1 MSDFSIIGNRTAMI
15 DAAAKTTGA
24 GKYTDDL
31 SVPGML
37 VGKILHSPY
46 PHARIRRIDTSRAEK
61 CEGVVAVV
69 VGQDAPNPYGILPV
83 GHDEY
88 ALALDKVRYVGD
100 NVACVV
106 AVSESIAETALELID
121 VEYEVLPAY
130 FDPEESMKAVTDLIH
145 DSKPGNLEK
154 DYHHVFGD
162 PDQGFA
168 GADQIAEAR
177 FIANEVTHA
186 AMEPHSTLASFE
198 IDPHTGKPGRLTV
211 WSSTQVPYYLQHK
224 LSLVLEMPMAQI
236 RVIKPLVGGGFGGK
250 SEVIPLEII
259 AAIAA
264 RKAQAAVK
272 ITYTREEVFWAHRGR
287 PRTIIDLK
295 TGVKK
300 DGRITAVK
308 ARVVQDGGAY
318 CSYGVVTI
326 LYSGALLGALYD
338 IPNIQYDGYR
348 VLTNKPACGAMR
360 GHGTVN
366 VRFAFESQLDELAL
380 AIGMDPAE
388 IRQRNLLQPP
398 CITVNGLRVQSYG
411 LPECIEKTVDRSGW
425 KQRKGKLP
433 RGRGLGI
440 ACSHYVS
447 GAANSIIRSDM
458 PHSTVNIKIDRDG
471 GVVVYTGASEIGQGS
486 DTMTAQIA
494 AEVLGCSLPRVRVIA
509 ADTDLTPIDIGSYS
523 SRVTF
528 MAGNATLRAASEVKR
543 LIAAAAA
550 KKMGCAAE
558 DLIFR
563 NDQVL
568 RKNAAASVGELA
580 DKSVRTTQD
589 EASVSGRV
597 EGQILRGS
605 LQQKRKEEGPKEK
618 MSFEEAVVAAIDFHG
633 GLTGTGSYAPPQEAR
648 GGKHK
653 GAGVGPSPAYSYSA
667 QVAEVSVDEET
678 GEVVVHKV
686 WAAHDCGRALNP
698 VSVEGQIIGS
708 VWMGMGQALTEEM
721 VWKDGMLMNP
731 GLLEYR
737 SPSSVE
743 SPEVEPIIVESVD
756 PEGPFGAKEC
766 SEGSLA
772 ATIPAI
778 ANAIYD
784 AVGVRL
790 RESPFTPERVLSALR
805 AKRNARALNLTK
817 VLTRLLRHAS
827 ANTAD
832 RCASKVRARNA
843 TRSIHRGEK
852 CRPPRAVPIE
862 PYKVQTAPAQNCR
875 RRNRVSRGTFDAC
888 RAWQLARAGSNSHPN
903 HCRRHRFNSIDAAET
918 IRAGARS
925 RSARNRSAA
934 RHPAAAR
941 RRRRNRGPHH
951 APRHRALRL
960 SAPALC
966 GPHRSSGDRGIARTA
981 EHGHHRR

>member
-1 MSDFSIIGNRTAMI
+1 MPDDFAIIGKPVAMV
-15 DAAAKTTGA
+15 DAAEKTTGS
-24 GKYTDDL
+24 GKYADDL
-31 SVPGML
+31 SLPDML

-46 PHARIRRIDTSRAEK
+46 PHARIRRIDTSQAEK
-61 CEGVVAVV
+61 LDGVVAVAI
-69 VGQDAPNPYGILPV
+69 GGDAPNPYGILPV
-83 GHDEY
+83 GHDEH
-88 ALALDKVRYVGD
+88 ALAIDKVRYVGD
-100 NVACVV
+100 NVACVAAIDEATAEKALQLI
-106 AVSESIAETALELID
+106 AVD
-121 VEYEVLPAY
+121 YEVLPAY
-130 FDPEESMKAVTDLIH
+130 FDPEDSMRAQAHLIH
-145 DSKPGNLEK
+145 DNKPQNLEK

-162 PDQGFA
+162 PEKGFA
-168 GADQIAEAR
+168 AADQIAEGR

-186 AMEPHSTLASFE
+186 AMEPHSTLAAFE
-198 IDPHTGKPGRLTV
+198 IDSQSGNPGRLTV

-264 RKAQAAVK
+264 RKARKPVK

-295 TGVKK
+295 TGVTSQ
-300 DGRITAVK
+300 GRITAVK
-308 ARVVQDGGAY
+308 ARVIQDGGAY

-338 IPNIQYDGYR
+338 IAHIQYDGYR

-366 VRFAFESQLDELAL
+366 VRFAFESQLDELA
-380 AIGMDPAE
+380 AKIGMDPVE
-388 IRQRNLLQPP
+388 IRRRNLLKPP
-398 CITVNGLRVQSYG
+398 TVTVNGLRVQSYG
-411 LPECIEKTVDRSGW
+411 LPECIDKVAERSGW
-425 KQRKGKLP
+425 KERKGNLP
-433 RGRGLGI
+433 RGQGLGF

-471 GVVVYTGASEIGQGS
+471 GVVVYTGAAEIGQGS
-486 DTMTAQIA
+486 DTMTAQVA
-494 AEVLGCSLPRVRVIA
+494 AEVLGCSLSRVKIFA

-528 MAGNATLRAASEVKR
+528 MAGNATLRAAQEVKKQIA
-543 LIAAAAA
+543 LAAAR
-550 KKMGCAAE
+550 KMNCSPE
-558 DLIFR
+558 ELIFR
-563 NDQVL
+563 DDSVFKQDGQWEPSAVD
-568 RKNAAASVGELA
+568 RAVEQGSTASVA
-580 DKSVRTTQD
+580 
-589 EASVSGRV
+589 GRV

-605 LQQKRKEEGPKEK
+605 LQQKRKEEGPKDR

-633 GLTGTGSYAPPQEAR
+633 ALSGTGSYAPPAEAR

-667 QVAEVSVDEET
+667 QAAEVSVDEET
-678 GEVVVHKV
+678 GEVAVHKV

-708 VWMGMGQALTEEM
+708 VWMGMGQALSEEM

-790 RESPFTPERVLSALR
+790 HESPFTPERVLAALR
-805 AKRNARALNLTK
+805 AKKAEKKLNLTEGI
-817 VLTRLLRHAS
+817 
-827 ANTAD
+827 D
-832 RCASKVRARNA
+832 
-843 TRSIHRGEK
+843 
-852 CRPPRAVPIE
+852 P
-862 PYKVQTAPAQNCR
+862 TAPAGFREHGGSLWFRGKGPERHPLDPSR
-875 RRNRVSRGTFDAC
+875 REV
-888 RAWQLARAGSNSHPN
+888 
-903 HCRRHRFNSIDAAET
+903 
-918 IRAGARS
+918 
-925 RSARNRSAA
+925 
-934 RHPAAAR
+934 HPAA
-941 RRRRNRGPHH
+941 G
-951 APRHRALRL
+951 
-960 SAPALC
+960 
-966 GPHRSSGDRGIARTA
+966 GDD
-981 EHGHHRR
+981 

>member
-1 MSDFSIIGNRTAMI
+1 
-15 DAAAKTTGA
+15 
-24 GKYTDDL
+24 
-31 SVPGML
+31 
-37 VGKILHSPY
+37 
-46 PHARIRRIDTSRAEK
+46 
-61 CEGVVAVV
+61 
-69 VGQDAPNPYGILPV
+69 
-83 GHDEY
+83 
-88 ALALDKVRYVGD
+88 
-100 NVACVV
+100 
-106 AVSESIAETALELID
+106 
-121 VEYEVLPAY
+121 
-130 FDPEESMKAVTDLIH
+130 
-145 DSKPGNLEK
+145 
-154 DYHHVFGD
+154 
-162 PDQGFA
+162 
-168 GADQIAEAR
+168 
-177 FIANEVTHA
+177 
-186 AMEPHSTLASFE
+186 
-198 IDPHTGKPGRLTV
+198 
-211 WSSTQVPYYLQHK
+211 
-224 LSLVLEMPMAQI
+224 
-236 RVIKPLVGGGFGGK
+236 VGGGFGGK

-264 RKAQAAVK
+264 RKAQAPVK

-295 TGVKK
+295 TGVKN

-366 VRFAFESQLDELAL
+366 VRFAFESQLDELASI
-380 AIGMDPAE
+380 IGMDPAE
-388 IRQRNLLQPP
+388 IRQRNLLKPP

-411 LPECIEKTVDRSGW
+411 LPECIQKTVERSGW
-425 KQRKGKLP
+425 RERKGKLTK
-433 RGRGLGI
+433 GRGLGI

-486 DTMTAQIA
+486 DTMTAQVA
-494 AEVLGCSLPRVRVIA
+494 AETLGCSLSRVRVVA

-528 MAGNATLRAASEVKR
+528 MAGNATLRAATEVKK

-550 KKMGCAAE
+550 KKMACAAE
-558 DLIFR
+558 DLIFQ
-563 NDQVL
+563 NELVS
-568 RKNAAASVGELA
+568 RKGHVGMDPPRAEQSSA
-580 DKSVRTTQD
+580 
-589 EASVSGRV
+589 ASVSGRV

-605 LQQKRKEEGPKEK
+605 LQQKRKEEGPKDS

-633 GLTGTGSYAPPQEAR
+633 ALTGTGSYAPPAEAR

-678 GEVVVHKV
+678 GEVTVHKV

-743 SPEVEPIIVESVD
+743 SPDVEAIIVESID

-790 RESPFTPERVLSALR
+790 HESPFTPERVLAALR
-805 AKRNARALNLTK
+805 ARKQAKNLNLTDGIDPTAP
-817 VLTRLLRHAS
+817 TRFREHGGSLCFKGKGPERHPLDPS
-827 ANTAD
+827 
-832 RCASKVRARNA
+832 RQ
-843 TRSIHRGEK
+843 
-852 CRPPRAVPIE
+852 AVPLH
-862 PYKVQTAPAQNCR
+862 
-875 RRNRVSRGTFDAC
+875 G
-888 RAWQLARAGSNSHPN
+888 
-903 HCRRHRFNSIDAAET
+903 
-918 IRAGARS
+918 GA
-925 RSARNRSAA
+925 
-934 RHPAAAR
+934 
-941 RRRRNRGPHH
+941 
-951 APRHRALRL
+951 
-960 SAPALC
+960 
-966 GPHRSSGDRGIARTA
+966 D
-981 EHGHHRR
+981 

>member
-1 MSDFSIIGNRTAMI
+1 MGCDFSIIGKPTAMV
-15 DAAAKTTGA
+15 DAAQKTTGA
-24 GKYTDDL
+24 GKYADDL
-31 SVPGML
+31 SLPGML
-37 VGKILHSPY
+37 IGKILHSPY
-46 PHARIRRIDTSRAEK
+46 PHARIQRIDTSRAEAL
-61 CEGVVAVV
+61 EGVIAVV
-69 VGQDAPNPYGILPV
+69 VGKDAPNPYGILPV
-83 GHDEY
+83 GHDEH

-106 AVSESIAETALELID
+106 AVSEAIAEKALELIHVD
-121 VEYEVLPAY
+121 YELLPAY
-130 FDPEESMKAVTDLIH
+130 FDPEESMKAQADLIH
-145 DSKPGNLEK
+145 DNKPGNLEK

-162 PDQGFA
+162 PDKGFA
-168 GADQIAEAR
+168 EADHVAEAR
-177 FIANEVTHA
+177 FISNEVTHA
-186 AMEPHSTLASFE
+186 AMEPHCTLASFE
-198 IDPHTGKPGRLTV
+198 LDPHTGNSGRLTV

-224 LSLVLEMPMAQI
+224 LSLVLEMPMSQI

-259 AAIAA
+259 AAVAA
-264 RKAQAAVK
+264 RKAKAPVK

-295 TGVKK
+295 TGVKS
-300 DGRITAVK
+300 DGRITAAK

-366 VRFAFESQLDELAL
+366 VRFAFESQLDELAGK
-380 AIGMDPAE
+380 IGMDPAE

-411 LPECIEKTVDRSGW
+411 LPECIEKTVERSGW
-425 KQRKGKLP
+425 KQRKGRLP
-433 RGRGLGI
+433 PGRGLGI

-528 MAGNATLRAASEVKR
+528 MAGNATLRAAEEVKR
-543 LIAAAAA
+543 RIAAAAA
-550 KKMGCAAE
+550 KKMNCAPDDLVFRE
-558 DLIFR
+558 DLVVK
-563 NDQVL
+563 NGSAPPVVKKDQ
-568 RKNAAASVGELA
+568 AEEGE
-580 DKSVRTTQD
+580 VTQAG
-589 EASVSGRV
+589 ASVSGRV

-605 LQQKRKEEGPKEK
+605 LQQKRKEEGPKDW
-618 MSFEEAVVAAIDFHG
+618 MTFEEAVVAAIDFHG
-633 GLTGTGSYAPPQEAR
+633 ALTGTGSYAPPPEAR

-678 GEVVVHKV
+678 GEVTVHKV

-743 SPEVEPIIVESVD
+743 SPAVEPIIVESVD

-790 RESPFTPERVLSALR
+790 HESPFTPERVLAALR
-805 AKRNARALNLTK
+805 AKLRAKKNAKALDLTGGVDPTSPARFREHGGSLCFQGK
-817 VLTRLLRHAS
+817 GPERHAL
-827 ANTAD
+827 D
-832 RCASKVRARNA
+832 
-843 TRSIHRGEK
+843 
-852 CRPPRAVPIE
+852 P
-862 PYKVQTAPAQNCR
+862 
-875 RRNRVSRGTFDAC
+875 
-888 RAWQLARAGSNSHPN
+888 
-903 HCRRHRFNSIDAAET
+903 
-918 IRAGARS
+918 
-925 RSARNRSAA
+925 
-934 RHPAAAR
+934 AR
-941 RRRRNRGPHH
+941 RV
-951 APRHRALRL
+951 AP
-960 SAPALC
+960 
-966 GPHRSSGDRGIARTA
+966 SSPGGAD
-981 EHGHHRR
+981 

>member
-1 MSDFSIIGNRTAMI
+1 MV
-15 DAAAKTTGA
+15 DAAEKTSGT

-31 SVPGML
+31 RVSGML

-46 PHARIRRIDTSRAEK
+46 PHARIKKIDPTRAEQL
-61 CEGVVAVV
+61 EGVVAIV
-69 VGQDAPNPYGILPV
+69 VGKDAPNPYGILPV
-83 GHDEY
+83 GHDEH
-88 ALALDKVRYVGD
+88 ALALAKVRYVGD
-100 NVACVV
+100 NIACVV
-106 AVSESIAETALELID
+106 ATSEAIAEEALELID
-121 VEYEVLPAY
+121 VDYELLPAY
-130 FDPEESMKAVTDLIH
+130 FDPEESMTAEADLIH
-145 DSKPGNLEK
+145 DNKPHNLEK

-162 PDQGFA
+162 PEKGFA
-168 GADQIAEAR
+168 EADHIAEAR
-177 FIANEVTHA
+177 FLANEVTHA

-198 IDPHTGKPGRLTV
+198 IDPHSGKPGRLTV

-224 LSLVLEMPMAQI
+224 LSLVLEMPMQQI

-264 RKAQAAVK
+264 RKAKAPVK

-295 TGVKK
+295 TGVRS

-338 IPNIQYDGYR
+338 IRNIQYDGYR

-366 VRFAFESQLDELAL
+366 VRFAFESQLDELASQ
-380 AIGMDPAE
+380 IGMDPAE
-388 IRQRNLLQPP
+388 IRRRNLLEPP

-411 LPECIEKTVDRSGW
+411 LPECIDKTVERSGW

-433 RGRGLGI
+433 KGRGLGI

-471 GVVVYTGASEIGQGS
+471 QVVVYTGASEIGQGS

-494 AEVLGCSLPRVRVIA
+494 AEVLGCSLSRVRVIA

-528 MAGNATLRAASEVKR
+528 MAGNATLRAASEVKKR
-543 LIAAAAA
+543 IAVAAAG
-550 KKMGCAAE
+550 KMSCAPDDLLFRE
-558 DLIFR
+558 DL
-563 NDQVL
+563 VA
-568 RKNAAASVGELA
+568 RKNGQAAMAALGNQPQAETRDPVKPNSPA
-580 DKSVRTTQD
+580 T
-589 EASVSGRV
+589 VSGHV

-605 LQQKRKEEGPKEK
+605 LQQKRQDEGPKDQ
-618 MSFEEAVVAAIDFHG
+618 MTFEEAVVAAIDFHG
-633 GLTGTGSYAPPQEAR
+633 AVTGTGSYAPPPEAR

-678 GEVVVHKV
+678 GEVTVRKV

-737 SPSSVE
+737 SPSAVE

-784 AVGVRL
+784 AVGIRL
-790 RESPFTPERVLSALR
+790 HESPFTPERVLAALR
-805 AKRNARALNLTK
+805 AKNNAKVMNLTEG
-817 VLTRLLRHAS
+817 VDPTS
-827 ANTAD
+827 P
-832 RCASKVRARNA
+832 ARF
-843 TRSIHRGEK
+843 R
-852 CRPPRAVPIE
+852 
-862 PYKVQTAPAQNCR
+862 
-875 RRNRVSRGTFDAC
+875 
-888 RAWQLARAGSNSHPN
+888 
-903 HCRRHRFNSIDAAET
+903 
-918 IRAGARS
+918 
-925 RSARNRSAA
+925 
-934 RHPAAAR
+934 
-941 RRRRNRGPHH
+941 
-951 APRHRALRL
+951 
-960 SAPALC
+960 
-966 GPHRSSGDRGIARTA
+966 
-981 EHGHHRR
+981 EHGGSLVFKGKGPERNPRDPSPAPSGPGGAD

>member
-1 MSDFSIIGNRTAMI
+1 MSNGFSIIGKPIAMV
-15 DAAAKTTGA
+15 DAAGKTTGA

-37 VGKILHSPY
+37 VGKILHSPH
-46 PHARIRRIDTSRAEK
+46 PHARIKRIDTSRAEK
-61 CEGVVAVV
+61 LEGVVAVAT
-69 VGQDAPNPYGILPV
+69 GKDAPNTYGILPV
-83 GHDEY
+83 GHDEH
-88 ALALDKVRYVGD
+88 ALALDKVRYLGD
-100 NVACVV
+100 NVACV
-106 AVSESIAETALELID
+106 AAIDEATADRALELID

-130 FDPEESMKAVTDLIH
+130 FDPEQSMTAETDLIH
-145 DSKPGNLEK
+145 DNKPHNLEK

-162 PDQGFA
+162 PEKGFA
-168 GADQIAEAR
+168 KADHIAEAR

-198 IDPHTGKPGRLTV
+198 IDSQTGKPGRLIV

-259 AAIAA
+259 AAVAA
-264 RKAQAAVK
+264 RKAKAPVK

-287 PRTIIDLK
+287 PRTLIDLK
-295 TGVKK
+295 TGIKK

-366 VRFAFESQLDELAL
+366 VRFAFESQLDELATT
-380 AIGMDPAE
+380 IGLDSAE
-388 IRQRNLLQPP
+388 IRQRNLLKPP
-398 CITVNGLRVQSYG
+398 CVTVNGLRVQSYG
-411 LPECIEKTVDRSGW
+411 LPECIEKTVARSGW
-425 KQRKGKLP
+425 KERKGKLAK
-433 RGRGLGI
+433 GRGMGI

-494 AEVLGCSLPRVRVIA
+494 AETLGCSLGRIRIVA

-528 MAGNATLRAASEVKR
+528 MAGNATLRAAAEVQKQ
-543 LIAAAAA
+543 IASAAAR
-550 KKMGCAAE
+550 KMGCAADE
-558 DLIFR
+558 LIFR
-563 NDQVL
+563 NDLVSRQNL
-568 RKNAAASVGELA
+568 AGEGSRATSRPAATQA
-580 DKSVRTTQD
+580 D
-589 EASVSGRV
+589 ASVSGHV

-605 LQQKRKEEGPKEK
+605 LQQKRKDEGPKD
-618 MSFEEAVVAAIDFHG
+618 SVTFEEAVVAAIDFHG
-633 GLTGTGSYAPPQEAR
+633 TLTGTGSYAPPLEAR

-678 GEVVVHKV
+678 GEVTVHKV

-737 SPSSVE
+737 SPSS
-743 SPEVEPIIVESVD
+743 SRASIRKD
-756 PEGPFGAKEC
+756 H
-766 SEGSLA
+766 
-772 ATIPAI
+772 
-778 ANAIYD
+778 
-784 AVGVRL
+784 
-790 RESPFTPERVLSALR
+790 SAPR
-805 AKRNARALNLTK
+805 
-817 VLTRLLRHAS
+817 S
-827 ANTAD
+827 A
-832 RCASKVRARNA
+832 VRAHWR
-843 TRSIHRGEK
+843 
-852 CRPPRAVPIE
+852 RP
-862 PYKVQTAPAQNCR
+862 
-875 RRNRVSRGTFDAC
+875 F
-888 RAWQLARAGSNSHPN
+888 
-903 HCRRHRFNSIDAAET
+903 
-918 IRAGARS
+918 
-925 RSARNRSAA
+925 
-934 RHPAAAR
+934 
-941 RRRRNRGPHH
+941 
-951 APRHRALRL
+951 RL
-960 SAPALC
+960 S
-966 GPHRSSGDRGIARTA
+966 RT
-981 EHGHHRR
+981 RFTMQ

>member
-1 MSDFSIIGNRTAMI
+1 MNTDFSIIGKSTAMI
-15 DAAAKTTGA
+15 DAAEKTTGA
-24 GKYTDDL
+24 GKYTDDI

-37 VGKILHSPY
+37 VGKVLHSPY
-46 PHARIRRIDTSRAEK
+46 PHARIKRIDTTRAEK
-61 CEGVVAVV
+61 LEGVVTVAV
-69 VGQDAPNPYGILPV
+69 GEDAPKTYGILPV

-88 ALALDKVRYVGD
+88 PLALDKVRYVGD

-106 AVSESIAETALELID
+106 AVSEAIAEKALELID

-130 FDPEESMKAVTDLIH
+130 FDPEESMKAKRDLIH
-145 DSKPGNLEK
+145 DNKPNNLEK

-162 PDQGFA
+162 PDKGFA
-168 GADQIAEAR
+168 EADEIAEAR

-250 SEVIPLEII
+250 SEVIPLEIT

-264 RKAQAAVK
+264 RKAKAPVK

-295 TGVKK
+295 TGVKR

-366 VRFAFESQLDELAL
+366 VRFAFESQLDELAVKISL
-380 AIGMDPAE
+380 DPAE
-388 IRQRNLLQPP
+388 IRRRNLLQPP

-411 LPECIEKTVDRSGW
+411 LPECIETTVERSGW
-425 KQRKGKLP
+425 RERKGKLP
-433 RGRGLGI
+433 KGRGLGI

-458 PHSTVNIKIDRDG
+458 PHSTVNLKIDRDG

-494 AEVLGCSLPRVRVIA
+494 AEVLGCSLSRVRVIA

-528 MAGNATLRAASEVKR
+528 MAGNATLRAASDVKKK
-543 LIAAAAA
+543 IAAAAA
-550 KKMGCAAE
+550 KKMNCAE
-558 DLIFR
+558 DDLIFR
-563 NDQVL
+563 EDHIL
-568 RKNAAASVGELA
+568 RRGSTLPDAAGAEEVE
-580 DKSVRTTQD
+580 VTQAG
-589 EASVSGRV
+589 ASVSGRV

-605 LQQKRKEEGPKEK
+605 LQQKRKEEGPKDW
-618 MSFEEAVVAAIDFHG
+618 MTFEEAVVAAIDFHG
-633 GLTGTGSYAPPQEAR
+633 ALTGTGSYAPPLEAR

-678 GEVVVHKV
+678 GEVTVHKV

-708 VWMGMGQALTEEM
+708 VWMGMGQALTEEL

-743 SPEVEPIIVESVD
+743 SPEIEPIIVESID

-790 RESPFTPERVLSALR
+790 HESPFTPERVLAAIR
-805 AKRNARALNLTK
+805 ASKNAKALNLTEGIDPTQP
-817 VLTRLLRHAS
+817 TRFREHGGSLWFKGKGPVRHEL
-827 ANTAD
+827 D
-832 RCASKVRARNA
+832 PAR
-843 TRSIHRGEK
+843 RD
-852 CRPPRAVPIE
+852 
-862 PYKVQTAPAQNCR
+862 APA
-875 RRNRVSRGTFDAC
+875 G
-888 RAWQLARAGSNSHPN
+888 
-903 HCRRHRFNSIDAAET
+903 
-918 IRAGARS
+918 GA
-925 RSARNRSAA
+925 
-934 RHPAAAR
+934 
-941 RRRRNRGPHH
+941 
-951 APRHRALRL
+951 
-960 SAPALC
+960 
-966 GPHRSSGDRGIARTA
+966 D
-981 EHGHHRR
+981 

>member
-1 MSDFSIIGNRTAMI
+1 MTKTDDQRPASTFSTIGRSTAMI
-15 DAAAKTTGA
+15 DAAEKTTGA

-46 PHARIRRIDTSRAEK
+46 PHARIMRIGTSRAEAL
-61 CEGVVAVV
+61 EGVVAVV
-69 VGQDAPNPYGILPV
+69 TGPDAPNPFGILPV
-83 GHDEY
+83 GHDEH

-100 NVACVV
+100 NVACV
-106 AVSESIAETALELID
+106 AAISESIAEKALELID
-121 VEYEVLPAY
+121 VEYELLPAY
-130 FDPEESMKAVTDLIH
+130 FDPEDSMNAETDLIH
-145 DSKPGNLEK
+145 DNKPHNLEK

-162 PDQGFA
+162 PDKAFGE
-168 GADQIAEAR
+168 ADCVLEAR
-177 FIANEVTHA
+177 FLANEVTHA

-198 IDPHTGKPGRLTV
+198 TDPHTGEPGRLII

-224 LSLVLEMPMAQI
+224 LSLVLDMPMQQI

-250 SEVIPLEII
+250 SEVIPIEII
-259 AAIAA
+259 AAVAA
-264 RKAQAAVK
+264 RKAKAPVK
-272 ITYTREEVFWAHRGR
+272 ITYTREEVFLAHRGR

-295 TGVKK
+295 TGVKN

-366 VRFAFESQLDELAL
+366 VRFAFESQLDEIAAKLN
-380 AIGMDPAE
+380 IDPAE
-388 IRQRNLLQPP
+388 IRRRNLLKPP

-411 LPECIEKTVDRSGW
+411 LPECIDQVVTRSRW
-425 KQRKGKLP
+425 SERKGDLP
-433 RGRGLGI
+433 KSRGLGI

-471 GVVVYTGASEIGQGS
+471 GVVVYTGASDIGQGS
-486 DTMTAQIA
+486 DTMVAQIA
-494 AEVLGCSLPRVRVIA
+494 AETLGCSLGRVRVIA

-528 MAGNATLRAASEVKR
+528 MNGNATLRAAEQVKKQ
-543 LIAAAAA
+543 IAAAAA
-550 KKMGCAAE
+550 KRMDCAPE
-558 DLIFR
+558 DLVFR
-563 NDQVL
+563 EDRVTHSDNRPRVSGVAP
-568 RKNAAASVGELA
+568 AANNGA
-580 DKSVRTTQD
+580 DVSQPT
-589 EASVSGRV
+589 VSGRV

-605 LQQKRKEEGPKEK
+605 LQQKRKDEGPKES

-633 GLTGTGSYAPPQEAR
+633 ALSGTGSYAPPIEAR

-678 GEVVVHKV
+678 GEVTVHKV

-698 VSVEGQIIGS
+698 VSVEGQVIGS

-721 VWKDGMLMNP
+721 IWKDGMLMNP
-731 GLLEYR
+731 CLLEYR
-737 SPSSVE
+737 SPSSIE
-743 SPEVEPIIVESVD
+743 SPEVEAIIVESID
-756 PEGPFGAKEC
+756 PEGPFGAKES

-778 ANAIYD
+778 ANAIYN

-790 RESPFTPERVLSALR
+790 HESPFTPERVLAALR
-805 AKRNARALNLTK
+805 SKNKAKTLNLTEGVDPTSPVRFREHGGSLWFK
-817 VLTRLLRHAS
+817 GKGPDRHALDPS
-827 ANTAD
+827 RRSTVAEGGAD
-832 RCASKVRARNA
+832 
-843 TRSIHRGEK
+843 
-852 CRPPRAVPIE
+852 
-862 PYKVQTAPAQNCR
+862 
-875 RRNRVSRGTFDAC
+875 
-888 RAWQLARAGSNSHPN
+888 
-903 HCRRHRFNSIDAAET
+903 
-918 IRAGARS
+918 
-925 RSARNRSAA
+925 
-934 RHPAAAR
+934 
-941 RRRRNRGPHH
+941 
-951 APRHRALRL
+951 
-960 SAPALC
+960 
-966 GPHRSSGDRGIARTA
+966 
-981 EHGHHRR
+981 

>member
-1 MSDFSIIGNRTAMI
+1 MSSEFAVIGKPTAMV
-15 DAAAKTTGA
+15 DAAEKTTGS

-46 PHARIRRIDTSRAEK
+46 PHARIKAIDTSKAQK
-61 CEGVVAVV
+61 LDGVVAVA
-69 VGQDAPNPYGILPV
+69 VGKDAPKTYGILPV

-88 ALALDKVRYVGD
+88 PLALDKVRYVGD

-106 AVSESIAETALELID
+106 ATSEAIAERALELID
-121 VEYEVLPAY
+121 VDYEVLPGY
-130 FDPEESMKAVTDLIH
+130 FDPEESMKAESDLIH
-145 DSKPGNLEK
+145 DHKPNNIEK

-162 PDQGFA
+162 PEKGFTE
-168 GADQIAEAR
+168 ADQIAEAR
-177 FIANEVTHA
+177 FISNEVTHA

-264 RKAQAAVK
+264 RKAQAPVK

-338 IPNIQYDGYR
+338 IPNIQFDGYR

-366 VRFAFESQLDELAL
+366 VRFAFESQLDELAS
-380 AIGMDPAE
+380 AIGMDAAE
-388 IRQRNLLQPP
+388 IRRRNLLKPP

-411 LPECIEKTVDRSGW
+411 LPECIEKTVERSGW
-425 KQRKGKLP
+425 KERKGKLAK
-433 RGRGLGI
+433 GRGLGI

-471 GVVVYTGASEIGQGS
+471 GVIVYTGASEIGQGS
-486 DTMTAQIA
+486 DTMTAQVA
-494 AEVLGCSLPRVRVIA
+494 AETLGCSLSRVRVVA

-528 MAGNATLRAASEVKR
+528 MAGNATLRAAAEVKK

-550 KKMGCAAE
+550 KKMSCDPGDVVIRDDRVSREARV
-558 DLIFR
+558 DT
-563 NDQVL
+563 DTV
-568 RKNAAASVGELA
+568 
-580 DKSVRTTQD
+580 VRPAQEGSAT
-589 EASVSGRV
+589 SVSGRV

-605 LQQKRKEEGPKEK
+605 LQQKRKEEGPKDS
-618 MSFEEAVVAAIDFHG
+618 MTFEEAVVAAIDFHG
-633 GLTGTGSYAPPQEAR
+633 ALTGTGSYAPPAEAR

-653 GAGVGPSPAYSYSA
+653 GAGVGPSPAYSYSS

-678 GEVVVHKV
+678 GEVTVHKV

-790 RESPFTPERVLSALR
+790 HESPFTPERVLAALR
-805 AKRNARALNLTK
+805 AKQKAKTLNLTEGI
-817 VLTRLLRHAS
+817 
-827 ANTAD
+827 D
-832 RCASKVRARNA
+832 
-843 TRSIHRGEK
+843 
-852 CRPPRAVPIE
+852 P
-862 PYKVQTAPAQNCR
+862 TAPTR
-875 RRNRVSRGTFDAC
+875 FREHG
-888 RAWQLARAGSNSHPN
+888 GSLWFKGKGP
-903 HCRRHRFNSIDAAET
+903 E
-918 IRAGARS
+918 
-925 RSARNRSAA
+925 
-934 RHPAAAR
+934 RHPLDPSRQAE
-941 RRRRNRGPHH
+941 
-951 APRHRALRL
+951 APVGGA
-960 SAPALC
+960 
-966 GPHRSSGDRGIARTA
+966 D
-981 EHGHHRR
+981 

>member
-1 MSDFSIIGNRTAMI
+1 MSNDFSIIGKPTAMI
-15 DAAAKTTGA
+15 DAAEKTTGS

-31 SVPGML
+31 SLPGML

-46 PHARIRRIDTSRAEK
+46 PHARIKSIDTSRAEK
-61 CEGVVAVV
+61 CEGVIVVAV
-69 VGQDAPNPYGILPV
+69 GKDAPNPYGILPV

-88 ALALDKVRYVGD
+88 PLALDKVRYVGD

-106 AVSESIAETALELID
+106 AVSEAAAEKALELID

-130 FDPEESMKAVTDLIH
+130 FDPEESMKAKTDLIH

-162 PDQGFA
+162 PEKGFA
-168 GADQIAEAR
+168 EADEVAEAR

-186 AMEPHSTLASFE
+186 AMEPHSTLATFE
-198 IDPHTGKPGRLTV
+198 IDPHTGKQGRLTV

-259 AAIAA
+259 AAVAA
-264 RKAQAAVK
+264 RKAQAPVK

-366 VRFAFESQLDELAL
+366 VRFAFESQLDELA
-380 AIGMDPAE
+380 AKIGMDPAE

-411 LPECIEKTVDRSGW
+411 LPECIEKTVERSGW
-425 KQRKGKLP
+425 KKRKGKLP
-433 RGRGLGI
+433 KGRGLGI

-528 MAGNATLRAASEVKR
+528 MAGNATLRAATEVKK
-543 LIAAAAA
+543 LITAAAA
-550 KKMGCAAE
+550 KKMNCMAD

-563 NDQVL
+563 DDLVFKQG
-568 RKNAAASVGELA
+568 SVAPGVKKE
-580 DKSVRTTQD
+580 SEEVEVTQAG
-589 EASVSGRV
+589 ASVSGRV

-605 LQQKRKEEGPKEK
+605 LQQKRKEEGPKDW
-618 MSFEEAVVAAIDFHG
+618 MTFEEAVVAAIDFHG
-633 GLTGTGSYAPPQEAR
+633 ALTGTGSYAPPQEAR

-667 QVAEVSVDEET
+667 QVADVSVDEET
-678 GEVVVHKV
+678 GEVRVHKV

-790 RESPFTPERVLSALR
+790 HESPFTPERVLAALR
-805 AKRNARALNLTK
+805 AKKNAKALNLTEGIDPTAPSRFREHGGSLCFK
-817 VLTRLLRHAS
+817 GKGPERHALDPS
-827 ANTAD
+827 RRD
-832 RCASKVRARNA
+832 ESF
-843 TRSIHRGEK
+843 S
-852 CRPPRAVPIE
+852 
-862 PYKVQTAPAQNCR
+862 CR
-875 RRNRVSRGTFDAC
+875 RCGLSLPQFKLAAASVCGRSCRV
-888 RAWQLARAGSNSHPN
+888 L
-903 HCRRHRFNSIDAAET
+903 
-918 IRAGARS
+918 
-925 RSARNRSAA
+925 RSAWLQRK
-934 RHPAAAR
+934 
-941 RRRRNRGPHH
+941 
-951 APRHRALRL
+951 HRADSRRGHRL
-960 SAPALC
+960 HSLHAAK
-966 GPHRSSGDRGIARTA
+966 AF
-981 EHGHHRR
+981 

>member
-1 MSDFSIIGNRTAMI
+1 MSGDFSIIGRPTAMI
-15 DAAAKTTGA
+15 DAAEKTTGV

-37 VGKILHSPY
+37 TGKILHSPY
-46 PHARIRRIDTSRAEK
+46 PHALIKSIDTSRAEN
-61 CEGVVAVV
+61 CDGVVAVV
-69 VGQDAPNPYGILPV
+69 VGKDAPNPYGILPV

-106 AVSESIAETALELID
+106 AVSESIAENALESIA
-121 VEYEVLPAY
+121 VEYELLPAY
-130 FDPEESMKAVTDLIH
+130 FDPEESMRAQTNLIH
-145 DSKPGNLEK
+145 GSKPGNPEK
-154 DYHHVFGD
+154 DYHHVFGN

-168 GADQIAEAR
+168 QADQIAEAR

-198 IDPHTGKPGRLTV
+198 LDPHTGKPGRLTV

-224 LSLVLEMPMAQI
+224 LSLVLEMPMSQI

-250 SEVIPLEII
+250 SEVIPIEII

-264 RKAQAAVK
+264 RKAQAPVK

-295 TGVKK
+295 TGVKT

-366 VRFAFESQLDELAL
+366 VRFAFESQLDELATK
-380 AIGMDPAE
+380 IGMDPAE
-388 IRQRNLLQPP
+388 IRQRNLLRPP

-411 LPECIEKTVDRSGW
+411 LPECIEKTVERSGW
-425 KQRKGKLP
+425 KQRKGKMP
-433 RGRGLGI
+433 KGRGLGI

-486 DTMTAQIA
+486 DTMTAQVA

-528 MAGNATLRAASEVKR
+528 MAGNATLRAAREVKK

-550 KKMGCAAE
+550 QKMICGAD

-563 NDQVL
+563 DDLVFKKGT
-568 RKNAAASVGELA
+568 RDTTVKKALA
-580 DKSVRTTQD
+580 DEVDVTQAG
-589 EASVSGRV
+589 ASVSGRV
-597 EGQILRGS
+597 EGQILRRS
-605 LQQKRKEEGPKEK
+605 LQQKRNEEGPKDW
-618 MSFEEAVVAAIDFHG
+618 MTFEEAVVAAIDFHG
-633 GLTGTGSYAPPQEAR
+633 ALTGTGSYAPPQEAR

-678 GEVVVHKV
+678 GEVTVHKV

-743 SPEVEPIIVESVD
+743 SPEVEPIIVESID

-790 RESPFTPERVLSALR
+790 HESPFTPERVLAAVR
-805 AKRNARALNLTK
+805 AKNQAKALNLTQGVDPTSPQRFREHGGSLCFK
-817 VLTRLLRHAS
+817 GRGPQRHALDPARQEAPS
-827 ANTAD
+827 VRGGAD
-832 RCASKVRARNA
+832 
-843 TRSIHRGEK
+843 
-852 CRPPRAVPIE
+852 
-862 PYKVQTAPAQNCR
+862 
-875 RRNRVSRGTFDAC
+875 
-888 RAWQLARAGSNSHPN
+888 
-903 HCRRHRFNSIDAAET
+903 
-918 IRAGARS
+918 
-925 RSARNRSAA
+925 
-934 RHPAAAR
+934 
-941 RRRRNRGPHH
+941 
-951 APRHRALRL
+951 
-960 SAPALC
+960 
-966 GPHRSSGDRGIARTA
+966 
-981 EHGHHRR
+981 

>member
-1 MSDFSIIGNRTAMI
+1 MTDYSIIGKPTAMI
-15 DAAAKTTGA
+15 DAAQKTTGA

-31 SVPGML
+31 SVPGMMT
-37 VGKILHSPY
+37 GKILHSPY
-46 PHARIRRIDTSRAEK
+46 PHARIKRIDTSRAEK
-61 CEGVVAVV
+61 CEGVVAVA
-69 VGQDAPNPYGILPV
+69 VGKDAPNPYGILPV

-88 ALALDKVRYVGD
+88 PLALDKVRYMGD
-100 NVACVV
+100 NVACVI
-106 AVSESIAETALELID
+106 AVSEAIAEKALELIE

-130 FDPEESMKAVTDLIH
+130 FDPEESMKAQTDLIH
-145 DSKPGNLEK
+145 ESKPGNLEK

-162 PDQGFA
+162 PDKGFA
-168 GADQIAEAR
+168 EADQVAEAR

-198 IDPHTGKPGRLTV
+198 LDPHTGKPGRLTV

-224 LSLVLEMPMAQI
+224 LALVLEMPMSQI

-259 AAIAA
+259 AAVAA
-264 RKAQAAVK
+264 RKAQAPVK

-295 TGVKK
+295 TGVKS

-366 VRFAFESQLDELAL
+366 VRFAFESQLDELA
-380 AIGMDPAE
+380 AQIEMDPAE

-433 RGRGLGI
+433 QGRGLGI

-486 DTMTAQIA
+486 DTMTAQVA

-528 MAGNATLRAASEVKR
+528 MAGNATLRAAGEVKK

-550 KKMGCAAE
+550 QKMKCDAG

-563 NDQVL
+563 EDLVFKQGSEPPVV
-568 RKNAAASVGELA
+568 KKDVKKDHTEEIE
-580 DKSVRTTQD
+580 VTQAG
-589 EASVSGRV
+589 ASVSGRV

-605 LQQKRKEEGPKEK
+605 LQQKRKEEGPKDW
-618 MSFEEAVVAAIDFHG
+618 MTFEEAVVAAIDFHG
-633 GLTGTGSYAPPQEAR
+633 ALTGTGSYAPPQDAR

-667 QVAEVSVDEET
+667 QVAEVSVDDET
-678 GEVVVHKV
+678 GEVIVHKV

-743 SPEVEPIIVESVD
+743 SPEVEPIIVESID

-790 RESPFTPERVLSALR
+790 HESPFTPERVLAALR
-805 AKRNARALNLTK
+805 SKRSAKALNLTEG
-817 VLTRLLRHAS
+817 VDPTSPTRFREHGGALCFNGKGPARHAPDPS
-827 ANTAD
+827 RREAPSVTGGAD
-832 RCASKVRARNA
+832 
-843 TRSIHRGEK
+843 
-852 CRPPRAVPIE
+852 
-862 PYKVQTAPAQNCR
+862 
-875 RRNRVSRGTFDAC
+875 
-888 RAWQLARAGSNSHPN
+888 
-903 HCRRHRFNSIDAAET
+903 
-918 IRAGARS
+918 
-925 RSARNRSAA
+925 
-934 RHPAAAR
+934 
-941 RRRRNRGPHH
+941 
-951 APRHRALRL
+951 
-960 SAPALC
+960 
-966 GPHRSSGDRGIARTA
+966 
-981 EHGHHRR
+981 

>member
-1 MSDFSIIGNRTAMI
+1 MSGDFSIIGRPTAMI
-15 DAAAKTTGA
+15 DAAEKTTGV

-31 SVPGML
+31 SLPGML
-37 VGKILHSPY
+37 TGKILHSPY
-46 PHARIRRIDTSRAEK
+46 PHALIKSIDTSRAEN
-61 CEGVVAVV
+61 CDGVVAVV
-69 VGQDAPNPYGILPV
+69 VGKDAPNPYGILPV

-106 AVSESIAETALELID
+106 AVSESIAENALESIA
-121 VEYEVLPAY
+121 VEYELLPAY
-130 FDPEESMKAVTDLIH
+130 FDPEESMRAQTNLIH
-145 DSKPGNLEK
+145 GSKPGNLEK
-154 DYHHVFGD
+154 DYHHVFGN

-168 GADQIAEAR
+168 EADQIAEAR

-198 IDPHTGKPGRLTV
+198 LDPHTGKPGRLTV

-224 LSLVLEMPMAQI
+224 LSLVLEMPMSQI

-250 SEVIPLEII
+250 SEVIPIEII

-264 RKAQAAVK
+264 RKAQAPVK

-295 TGVKK
+295 TGVKT

-366 VRFAFESQLDELAL
+366 VRFAFESQLDELATK
-380 AIGMDPAE
+380 IGMDAAE

-411 LPECIEKTVDRSGW
+411 LPECIEKTVERSGW
-425 KQRKGKLP
+425 KQRKGKMP
-433 RGRGLGI
+433 KGRGLGI

-486 DTMTAQIA
+486 DTMTAQVA

-528 MAGNATLRAASEVKR
+528 MAGNATLRAAREVKK

-550 KKMGCAAE
+550 QKMICGAD

-563 NDQVL
+563 DDLVFKKGT
-568 RKNAAASVGELA
+568 RDTTVKKALA
-580 DKSVRTTQD
+580 DEVDLTQAG
-589 EASVSGRV
+589 ASVSGRV
-597 EGQILRGS
+597 EGQILRRS
-605 LQQKRKEEGPKEK
+605 LQQKRNEEGPKDW
-618 MSFEEAVVAAIDFHG
+618 MTFEEAVVAAIDFHG
-633 GLTGTGSYAPPQEAR
+633 ALTGTGSYAPPQEAR

-678 GEVVVHKV
+678 GEVTVHKV

-743 SPEVEPIIVESVD
+743 SPEVEPIIVESID

-790 RESPFTPERVLSALR
+790 HESPFTPERVLAAVR
-805 AKRNARALNLTK
+805 AKNQAKALNLTQGVDPTSPQRFREHGGSLCFK
-817 VLTRLLRHAS
+817 GKGPQRHALDPARQEAPS
-827 ANTAD
+827 VRGGAD
-832 RCASKVRARNA
+832 
-843 TRSIHRGEK
+843 
-852 CRPPRAVPIE
+852 
-862 PYKVQTAPAQNCR
+862 
-875 RRNRVSRGTFDAC
+875 
-888 RAWQLARAGSNSHPN
+888 
-903 HCRRHRFNSIDAAET
+903 
-918 IRAGARS
+918 
-925 RSARNRSAA
+925 
-934 RHPAAAR
+934 
-941 RRRRNRGPHH
+941 
-951 APRHRALRL
+951 
-960 SAPALC
+960 
-966 GPHRSSGDRGIARTA
+966 
-981 EHGHHRR
+981 

>member
-1 MSDFSIIGNRTAMI
+1 MTRVVGMTMSNFSIIGKPTAMV
-15 DAAAKTTGA
+15 DAAEKTTGA

-37 VGKILHSPY
+37 IGKILHSPY
-46 PHARIRRIDTSRAEK
+46 PHARIKRIDTSRAEK
-61 CEGVVAVV
+61 LDGVVAVV
-69 VGQDAPNPYGILPV
+69 IGKDAPNPYGILPV
-83 GHDEY
+83 GHDEH

-100 NVACVV
+100 NVSCVV
-106 AVSESIAETALELID
+106 AVSEAIAEKALELID

-130 FDPEESMKAVTDLIH
+130 FDPEESMKAQTNLIH
-145 DSKPGNLEK
+145 DNKPGNLEK
-154 DYHHVFGD
+154 DYHHAFGD
-162 PDQGFA
+162 PEKGFA
-168 GADQIAEAR
+168 EADHVAEAR

-198 IDPHTGKPGRLTV
+198 LDPHTGKLGRLTV

-259 AAIAA
+259 AAVAA
-264 RKAQAAVK
+264 RKAHAPVK

-295 TGVKK
+295 TGIKD
-300 DGRITAVK
+300 DGRITCVK

-366 VRFAFESQLDELAL
+366 VRFAFESQLDELA
-380 AIGMDPAE
+380 AKIGLDPAE
-388 IRQRNLLQPP
+388 IRQRNLLKPP

-411 LPECIEKTVDRSGW
+411 LPECIEKTVERSGW
-425 KQRKGKLP
+425 KQRRGKLP
-433 RGRGLGI
+433 KGRGLGI

-486 DTMTAQIA
+486 DTMTAQVA
-494 AEVLGCSLPRVRVIA
+494 AEVLGCSLARVRVIA

-528 MAGNATLRAASEVKR
+528 MAGNATLRAAEDVKKR
-543 LIAAAAA
+543 IAAAAA
-550 KKMGCAAE
+550 KKMNCAAE
-558 DLIFR
+558 DLVFR
-563 NDQVL
+563 DDLVFKKGSAPPAVKKDQAEEVE
-568 RKNAAASVGELA
+568 V
-580 DKSVRTTQD
+580 TQAG
-589 EASVSGRV
+589 ASVSGRV

-605 LQQKRKEEGPKEK
+605 LQQKRKEEGPKEW
-618 MSFEEAVVAAIDFHG
+618 MTFEEAVVAAIDFHG
-633 GLTGTGSYAPPQEAR
+633 ALTGTGSYAPPPEAR

-653 GAGVGPSPAYSYSA
+653 GGGVGPSPAYSYSA
-667 QVAEVSVDEET
+667 QVAEVSVDEDT
-678 GEVVVHKV
+678 GEVTVHKV

-721 VWKDGMLMNP
+721 VWKDGMLMNA
-731 GLLEYR
+731 GMLEYR

-743 SPEVEPIIVESVD
+743 SPEVEAIIVESID

-778 ANAIYD
+778 SNAIYD

-790 RESPFTPERVLSALR
+790 HESPFTPERVLAALR
-805 AKRNARALNLTK
+805 AKRKDKALNLTEG
-817 VLTRLLRHAS
+817 V
-827 ANTAD
+827 D
-832 RCASKVRARNA
+832 
-843 TRSIHRGEK
+843 
-852 CRPPRAVPIE
+852 P
-862 PYKVQTAPAQNCR
+862 TAPAR
-875 RRNRVSRGTFDAC
+875 FREHG
-888 RAWQLARAGSNSHPN
+888 GSLCFKGKGPE
-903 HCRRHRFNSIDAAET
+903 RHALD
-918 IRAGARS
+918 
-925 RSARNRSAA
+925 
-934 RHPAAAR
+934 PAR
-941 RRRRNRGPHH
+941 RE
-951 APRHRALRL
+951 A
-960 SAPALC
+960 SAGGA
-966 GPHRSSGDRGIARTA
+966 D
-981 EHGHHRR
+981 

>member
-1 MSDFSIIGNRTAMI
+1 MSDDFSIIGKPTAMI
-15 DAAAKTTGA
+15 DAAEKTTGA

-31 SVPGML
+31 SLPGML

-46 PHARIRRIDTSRAEK
+46 PHARILRIDTSRAEES
-61 CEGVVAVV
+61 EGVIAVAV
-69 VGQDAPNPYGILPV
+69 GKDAPNPYGILPV

-88 ALALDKVRYVGD
+88 PLALDKVRYVGD

-106 AVSESIAETALELID
+106 AVSEAAAEKALELID

-130 FDPEESMKAVTDLIH
+130 FDPEESMKAKTDLIH

-162 PDQGFA
+162 PEKGFA
-168 GADQIAEAR
+168 EADEVAEAR

-259 AAIAA
+259 AAVAA
-264 RKAQAAVK
+264 RKAQAPVK

-366 VRFAFESQLDELAL
+366 VRFAFESQLDELA
-380 AIGMDPAE
+380 AKIGMDPAE

-411 LPECIEKTVDRSGW
+411 LPECIEKTVERSGW
-425 KQRKGKLP
+425 KERKGKLP
-433 RGRGLGI
+433 KGRGLGI

-528 MAGNATLRAASEVKR
+528 MAGNATLRAATEVKK
-543 LIAAAAA
+543 LITAAAA
-550 KKMGCAAE
+550 KKMNCMAD

-563 NDQVL
+563 DDLVFKQGS
-568 RKNAAASVGELA
+568 AAPGVKKESEEVE
-580 DKSVRTTQD
+580 VTQAG
-589 EASVSGRV
+589 ASVSGRV

-605 LQQKRKEEGPKEK
+605 LQQKRKEEGPKDW
-618 MSFEEAVVAAIDFHG
+618 MTFEEAVVAAIDFHG
-633 GLTGTGSYAPPQEAR
+633 ALTGTGSYAPPQEAR

-667 QVAEVSVDEET
+667 QVADVSVDEET
-678 GEVVVHKV
+678 GEVTVHKV

-698 VSVEGQIIGS
+698 VSVEG
-708 VWMGMGQALTEEM
+708 T
-721 VWKDGMLMNP
+721 DH
-731 GLLEYR
+731 
-737 SPSSVE
+737 
-743 SPEVEPIIVESVD
+743 
-756 PEGPFGAKEC
+756 
-766 SEGSLA
+766 
-772 ATIPAI
+772 
-778 ANAIYD
+778 
-784 AVGVRL
+784 RL
-790 RESPFTPERVLSALR
+790 RLDGHGTGA
-805 AKRNARALNLTK
+805 
-817 VLTRLLRHAS
+817 H
-827 ANTAD
+827 
-832 RCASKVRARNA
+832 
-843 TRSIHRGEK
+843 
-852 CRPPRAVPIE
+852 
-862 PYKVQTAPAQNCR
+862 
-875 RRNRVSRGTFDAC
+875 RRNG
-888 RAWQLARAGSNSHPN
+888 LE
-903 HCRRHRFNSIDAAET
+903 RRHVDE
-918 IRAGARS
+918 S
-925 RSARNRSAA
+925 R
-934 RHPAAAR
+934 
-941 RRRRNRGPHH
+941 
-951 APRHRALRL
+951 
-960 SAPALC
+960 
-966 GPHRSSGDRGIARTA
+966 IA
-981 EHGHHRR
+981 